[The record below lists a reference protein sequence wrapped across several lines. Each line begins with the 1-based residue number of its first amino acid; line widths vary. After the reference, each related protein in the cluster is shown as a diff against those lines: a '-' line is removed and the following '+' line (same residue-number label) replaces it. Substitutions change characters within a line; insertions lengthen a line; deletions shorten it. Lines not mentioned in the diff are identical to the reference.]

1 MCVWEREYE
10 RARLCVSEWSG
21 DNVVCVCVVSHQ
33 KALAGQKMCV
43 LQCPPLLELFMG
55 KLDTHTHTHLLLLA
69 LGANM
74 ITRDPHSI
82 RFNSVTPTHRRRAL
96 ILVFS

>member
-43 LQCPPLLELFMG
+43 CVAVSASAGALHGETRYTHAHPLAAVGFGGEHDNQGSPF
-55 KLDTHTHTHLLLLA
+55 DQ
-69 LGANM
+69 
-74 ITRDPHSI
+74 I
-82 RFNSVTPTHRRRAL
+82 
-96 ILVFS
+96 